1 MSNPRSISDLRY
13 QDNVERINK
22 GTSPEAVAE
31 QWFREVFDS
40 NDTVYVRFLF
50 EEGGAKVFEAY
61 TDPGSVDYLYIIQS

>member
-1 MSNPRSISDLRY
+1 MSNPRTISDLRY

-31 QWFREVFDS
+31 QWFKSVFDS
-40 NDTVYVRFLF
+40 NDPVYVRFLF
-50 EEGGAKVFEAY
+50 EEDGEKVFEAY